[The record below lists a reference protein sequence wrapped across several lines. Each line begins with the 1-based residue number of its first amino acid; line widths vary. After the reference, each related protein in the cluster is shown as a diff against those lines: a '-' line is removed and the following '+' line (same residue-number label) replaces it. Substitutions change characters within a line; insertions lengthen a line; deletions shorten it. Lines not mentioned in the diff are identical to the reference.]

1 MFRTLLYAFACIS
14 LSTELTF
21 KDFTKTF
28 NKKYASVE
36 EYFNRRKIFMS
47 NYNNMLKHN
56 KDYAEGKVSWKKK
69 VTEYFDMTLEEKRSQ
84 LNFGLPPINE
94 SLIHDH
100 IVGGEMGVDF
110 AESLAPDSWNWLD
123 RGAVSPIKDQKKCG
137 SCAVFAAVAAAESC
151 MWIATNYQNERQN
164 FFINY
169 PHVDLSE
176 QHLMDCAYG
185 HTVYDFP
192 LSFSNKGCHGGGYA
206 FVYYDW
212 IIKNNDERLEKE
224 DCAPYQG
231 RDRSCVDDDS
241 CNYPH
246 ARLTGYWHKFHTTE
260 DELKELVY
268 KAPVLTSID
277 ASSIDGYETGVYD
290 DSDCCDDAIDPH
302 CTSKTR
308 HEVTVIGYGS
318 ELGKDYWLVKNSWG
332 IDHNVNGYIKI
343 KRGTGHCGIG
353 YHGIT
358 QPRCAA
364 DQYWK

>member
-94 SLIHDH
+94 SLIHDT
-100 IVGGEMGVDF
+100 IGEEMGVDF
-110 AESLAPDSWNWLD
+110 AERVAPDSWNWLD
-123 RGAVSPIKDQKKCG
+123 RGAVSPIKDQKKCN

-151 MWIATNYQNERQN
+151 MWMAT
-164 FFINY
+164 NY
-169 PHVDLSE
+169 PHVNLSE
-176 QHLMDCAYG
+176 QHLMDCGYG
-185 HTVYDFP
+185 HTVDGHT
-192 LSFSNKGCHGGGYA
+192 NGGCNVGGYA

-212 IIKNNDERLEKE
+212 IINKNDGRLEWE
-224 DCAPYQG
+224 
-231 RDRSCVDDDS
+231 SCVPYKGNNRICDDDDR
-241 CNYPH
+241 CNYKG
-246 ARLTGYWHKFHTTE
+246 ARLTEYAHKWHTTE
-260 DELKELVY
+260 EEMKELVY
-268 KAPVLTSID
+268 RAPVVTGVD
-277 ASSIDGYETGVYD
+277 ATNFHEHETGVYD
-290 DSDCCDDAIDPH
+290 DSRCCDVSMDPH
-302 CTSKTR
+302 CTSTPNHTIN
-308 HEVTVIGYGS
+308 HEVTVIGYGRES
-318 ELGKDYWLVKNSWG
+318 GKDYWLVKNSWG
-332 IDHNVNGYIKI
+332 RGYHENGYIKI